1 MVLVDE
7 EGTRIHATVDEEL
20 IAKHKGIRIERKS
33 LSINC
38 FIIKE
43 YYGDFRT
50 TPLPYKIA
58 LCRTTRAKEINDFP
72 SDLPEKYLS
81 DFKSIKEDKLDK
93 NALIDVIGK
102 IVTVG
107 SMEVIKTKE
116 KSGISE
122 KLMITLRDTNDVQLK
137 CTLWGQYA
145 KATFEY
151 TDKHMAAIVVCVM
164 RFVWIKEY
172 KGDISISDAF
182 NSTKILFDPDF
193 KIMKD
198 FREKLPKNNQIIVH
212 VEQSYS
218 TSWGGAIDYREEF
231 LGVKNRRRRI
241 AGIRDTKVPCKIV
254 TCIMVKDVD
263 ISKLWYYW
271 TCKPC
276 NIKVL
281 EHGIMSDDEDYDKR
295 IPLFSCKNCGDI
307 YSYDTIVASYYIV
320 LFVTDDSDVDVRF
333 LMFDD
338 TAQRLLGHSAE
349 SIMEQ
354 NDEFIFNLP
363 RGLPDGLTKLLT
375 MRMLF
380 KITVSEEHTK
390 GSQSPYVVELWSQD
404 VDIMTEWDSRS
415 EQPLM
420 LMSSDELENPSS
432 GSSLTPS
439 SKKIV
444 ESERFIS
451 DILEDPPTPEVESA
465 KLRLAS
471 SNDFSP
477 VNDEYEDQPQ

>member
-1 MVLVDE
+1 MALVRRRSAAIVQFAKLDQSSEIQKVRATIFSLWKVKNRQSDFVIEMVLVDE
-7 EGTRIHATVDEEL
+7 EVCMRSYVFFL
-20 IAKHKGIRIERKS
+20 
-33 LSINC
+33 L
-38 FIIKE
+38 
-43 YYGDFRT
+43 T

-72 SDLPEKYLS
+72 SDLPEKYFS
-81 DFKSIKEDKLDK
+81 DFRSIKEDKLD
-93 NALIDVIGK
+93 NDVLIDVIGQ

-107 SMEVIKTKE
+107 SMEVIKTKG

-145 KATFEY
+145 KATVEY

-164 RFVWIKEY
+164 RFVCIKEY
-172 KGDISISDAF
+172 KGDISISNAF
-182 NSTKILFDPDF
+182 NSTKILFD
-193 KIMKD
+193 
-198 FREKLPKNNQIIVH
+198 RERLQRK
-212 VEQSYS
+212 SYS

-231 LGVKNRRRRI
+231 LGVKNRRRTI
-241 AGIRDTKVPCKIV
+241 AGIRDKKVPGKIV
-254 TCIMVKDVD
+254 TCVTVKDID
-263 ISKLWYYW
+263 TSKLWYYW
-271 TCKPC
+271 ACKPC

-307 YSYDTIVASYYIV
+307 YSYNTIVARYYIV

-354 NDEFIFNLP
+354 NDEDLP

-380 KITVSEEHTK
+380 KIILSEEHTK

-439 SKKIV
+439 SKKVI
-444 ESERFIS
+444 
-451 DILEDPPTPEVESA
+451 
-465 KLRLAS
+465 K
-471 SNDFSP
+471 SP
-477 VNDEYEDQPQ
+477 DYLDEGEKSVNKKRPKQEIPMK